1 MERRFDMS
9 DFEQS
14 LKDHADQF
22 NLVPSKRVW
31 KGLYNS
37 LHPGSKWPSVTVAIV
52 LIITLVTIGNLNN
65 SSTTEQRSTLTNT
78 NKANLVYENI
88 SLVDSVE
95 EFTATIGTGNLIT
108 QEKGFNFL
116 PHEQLFRT
124 LVQKKKLVPQH
135 KLIQENKSGNQIAQ
149 VQHQS
154 ATVKSTT
161 FDKNVIGSKAVN
173 PAPVDVKILLARD
186 IPSIKNYSLF
196 NDKVDAAYLAI
207 NGNQQIRAYQPD
219 LLYSEY
225 SSASHIVN
233 STIPKRIFSFAHF
246 VTNGLSLVDH
256 NTLFADANVLKEPGE
271 NSSLKRNG
279 KKIKNVKWMYYLVPS
294 ISSSSFRNK
303 GMQAIPP
310 NFSLLQNRSFN
321 GMTYKAGLGLEAG
334 AQMSYR
340 LSKKWDFITGGN
352 IHYSGYNVVSNLVH
366 PTFTTL
372 SFRDNKG
379 FDYSKTYITHYGN
392 GMTQNQIDL
401 SNYSLQAS
409 VPVGL
414 QYHIW
419 QNENVQVNL
428 LSTMD
433 VSAVLKSNAY
443 IISSDGRYYV
453 KDPSLSRPVNMG
465 FNFNP
470 NLVFSGKKVK
480 WYLGPNIRYQ
490 LLSRYK
496 SNYMT
501 KEHLIDYGI
510 RIGIS
515 K

>member
-1 MERRFDMS
+1 MMERRFDMS

-52 LIITLVTIGNLNN
+52 FIITLVTIGNLNN
-65 SSTTEQRSTLTNT
+65 SSTTEQRSTLANT
-78 NKANLVYENI
+78 NQANTVYENI
-88 SLVDSVE
+88 NLVDSTE
-95 EFTATIGTGNLIT
+95 ESTATIGNLIA

-116 PHEQLFRT
+116 PHAQAFKNLIQQNKS
-124 LVQKKKLVPQH
+124 VQQNKLV
-135 KLIQENKSGNQIAQ
+135 QENKPGNQIATAQ
-149 VQHQS
+149 DKS
-154 ATVKSTT
+154 TIVKYTT
-161 FDKNVIGSKAVN
+161 FDKKVISSKAVST
-173 PAPVDVKILLARD
+173 APTDGKILLARGN
-186 IPSIKNYSLF
+186 PLMENYSLF
-196 NDKVDAAYLAI
+196 NDKIDAAYLAI
-207 NGNQQIRAYQPD
+207 NKNHQKYVH
-219 LLYSEY
+219 EY
-225 SSASHIVN
+225 SLLTNKYSGASDMVN
-233 STIPKRIFSFAHF
+233 SAIPKRIFSFAHF

-256 NTLFADANVLKEPGE
+256 NTLFADANVLKEQGE
-271 NSSLKRNG
+271 NSSLKRND
-279 KKIKNVKWMYYLVPS
+279 KNIKNVKWMYYLVPS
-294 ISSSSFRNK
+294 ISSASFRNK

-379 FDYSKTYITHYGN
+379 LDYSKTYITHYGN

-401 SNYSLQAS
+401 SNYSLQDS

-419 QNENVQVNL
+419 QDENVQVNL
-428 LSTMD
+428 LSTID

>member
-1 MERRFDMS
+1 MMERRFDMS

-52 LIITLVTIGNLNN
+52 FIITLVTIGNLNN
-65 SSTTEQRSTLTNT
+65 YSTINQKSTLTNT
-78 NKANLVYENI
+78 NKAKPVYENI
-88 SLVDSVE
+88 NLVESAE
-95 EFTATIGTGNLIT
+95 EFTANNGTDDLAQG
-108 QEKGFNFL
+108 EEFSFL
-116 PHEQLFRT
+116 PHEQVFKN
-124 LVQKKKLVPQH
+124 LVQENKSAQQY
-135 KLIQENKSGNQIAQ
+135 KLIQKNKSGNQVAE
-149 VQHQS
+149 VQDKSAAVQS
-154 ATVKSTT
+154 NTIKVKVISSQTVK
-161 FDKNVIGSKAVN
+161 KA
-173 PAPVDVKILLARD
+173 PTDAKILLARD
-186 IPSIKNYSLF
+186 IPLIKNYNLSHDMVKDL
-196 NDKVDAAYLAI
+196 NI
-207 NGNQQIRAYQPD
+207 SGNQITAYKPN
-219 LLYSEY
+219 LFYNEH
-225 SSASHIVN
+225 SSISGIAN
-233 STIPKRIFSFAHF
+233 SVIPKRIFSFTHF
-246 VTNGLSLVDH
+246 VTNGLSLIDH
-256 NTLFADANVLKEPGE
+256 NTLFSDANVLKEPGG
-271 NSSLKRNG
+271 NSSLKRTG
-279 KKIKNVKWMYYLVPS
+279 KKIKNVKWMYYLTPS
-294 ISSSSFRNK
+294 ISSASFRNK
-303 GMQAIPP
+303 GMQAIPS
-310 NFSLLQNRSFN
+310 NFSLLQNRFN

-334 AQMSYR
+334 AQMSYS

-352 IHYSGYNVVSNLVH
+352 MHYSGYNVVSNLVH

-372 SFRDNKG
+372 SFTDNKG

-401 SNYSLQAS
+401 LNYSLQAS
-409 VPVGL
+409 IPVGL

-428 LSTMD
+428 LSTVD

-443 IISSDGRYYV
+443 IISTDGRYYV

-470 NLVFSGKKVK
+470 NIVISGKKVK